1 VVILDGP
8 DGNLTAQGRA
18 EGFRDV
24 LKEFPDV
31 KLLAGKSANYTR
43 PLAKQVTGEFLR
55 SFPQLDGIMAA
66 NDPMAIGAVDAL
78 KAAGRKVAV
87 VGINASREV
96 MDSIKSGDVIGSGDY
111 DTFVQ
116 GCIGVEMAVLTI
128 RKESVPNQ
136 VMLKPAVIDKS
147 NYAPFDQPSDKRE
160 CPTLQSEA
168 GQ

>member
-1 VVILDGP
+1 
-8 DGNLTAQGRA
+8 
-18 EGFRDV
+18 
-24 LKEFPDV
+24 
-31 KLLAGKSANYTR
+31 
-43 PLAKQVTGEFLR
+43 
-55 SFPQLDGIMAA
+55 MAA

-136 VMLKPAVIDKS
+136 VLLKPAVIDKS